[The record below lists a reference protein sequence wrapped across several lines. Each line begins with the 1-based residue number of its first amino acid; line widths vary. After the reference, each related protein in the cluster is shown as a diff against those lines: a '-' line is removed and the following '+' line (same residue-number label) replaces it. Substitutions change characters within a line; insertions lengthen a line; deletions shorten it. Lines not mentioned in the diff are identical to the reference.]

1 MNESYKELLVKRDK
15 GMKETLIR
23 FVSVLPTVFFG
34 LLTFVTV
41 NMIFFII
48 VIVLGVL
55 DYFVFQWTDIEY
67 EYLYVDREIS
77 IDKILAKTRRKKI
90 ATIETDKIE
99 IMAPEK
105 SHQLDSYRNR
115 EVKTADYSA
124 GKDLP
129 DQKLYVIYSEGSKK
143 YLLNLTEDFA
153 KTVMNIIPRKV
164 FLQ

>member
-1 MNESYKELLVKRDK
+1 MVMNESYKELLVKKERD
-15 GMKETLIR
+15 MKQTLLR
-23 FVSVLPTVFFG
+23 FPG
-34 LLTFVTV
+34 
-41 NMIFFII
+41 
-48 VIVLGVL
+48 
-55 DYFVFQWTDIEY
+55 
-67 EYLYVDREIS
+67 
-77 IDKILAKTRRKKI
+77 
-90 ATIETDKIE
+90 
-99 IMAPEK
+99 PEK

>member
-1 MNESYKELLVKRDK
+1 MLSFY
-15 GMKETLIR
+15 
-23 FVSVLPTVFFG
+23 SVAT
-34 LLTFVTV
+34 
-41 NMIFFII
+41 
-48 VIVLGVL
+48 
-55 DYFVFQWTDIEY
+55 TDIEY

-77 IDKILAKTRRKKI
+77 IDKIMAKTRRKKV

-105 SHQLDSYRNR
+105 SYQLDAYRNR
-115 EVKTADYSA
+115 EVKTTDYST

-129 DQKLYVIYSEGSKK
+129 DQKLYVIYYEGSKK

-153 KTVMNIIPRKV
+153 KAVMNIIPRKV